1 MVANT
6 KRDTSKKKTEF
17 NKIKNE
23 KWNKK
28 LKNEIR
34 KKTRSYH

>member
-6 KRDTSKKKTEF
+6 KRDTSKKKADF
-17 NKIKNE
+17 NKINNE

-28 LKNEIR
+28 LNNEVR
-34 KKTRSYH
+34 KRTRSYH